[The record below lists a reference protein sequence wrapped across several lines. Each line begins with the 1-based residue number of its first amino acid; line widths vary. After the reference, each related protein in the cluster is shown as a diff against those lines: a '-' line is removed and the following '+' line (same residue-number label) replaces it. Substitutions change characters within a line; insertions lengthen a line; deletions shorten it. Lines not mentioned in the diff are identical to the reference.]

1 MLYERF
7 ALQSA
12 MWKQTR
18 GDFQLSADAPT
29 ATLLALGDIALTRRT
44 NFDFRTTFGPI
55 ADRLESCDLATGNLE
70 AALTGRTA
78 PAGSIGSFIRADPDA
93 VRALVDGH
101 LDVVNLANNHAL
113 DFGTGALAD
122 TAELLRDSGIG
133 ACGVR
138 RDGASAPLVIRETKG
153 LRVGFL
159 GACDDHFVPLP
170 SGDEPDCQVE
180 SDLDLLAL
188 IAAARPQ
195 VDFLVLQLH
204 WGYEFS
210 LHPLLEHRDRARKLA
225 EMGVDLIVCHHAH
238 VPQGIEV
245 WQGAIIAY
253 GLGNAIMPLSPYM
266 RAGHWWSDRS
276 FALEVDFGRS
286 GISAA
291 RLVPYGLAQDGSII
305 SLSARDS
312 HNLLAGIGTTS
323 RRIADQGYLARLSRA
338 RTAYEFVGL
347 VGAFRAAAQ
356 VSDSSLAERARSLTL
371 ARQSRLLASARDFE
385 EFARAVDG
393 LLRVAAVSDDAGAV
407 RAEHEAIGASLETIL
422 ARPPREYRWRDAV
435 RSRVP

>member
-12 MWKQTR
+12 LWKKTTP
-18 GDFQLSADAPT
+18 DFRLSADAPQ

-44 NFDFRTTFGPI
+44 NFDFRNTFGPI

-70 AALTGRTA
+70 AALTRRTA
-78 PAGSIGSFIRADPDA
+78 PAGSIGSFVRADPDA
-93 VRALVDGH
+93 VRVLVDGH
-101 LDVVNLANNHAL
+101 FDVVNLANNHAL
-113 DFGTGALAD
+113 DFGAGALAD

-138 RDGASAPLVIRETKG
+138 RDGAAAQLVIRKTNG

-159 GACDDHFVPLP
+159 GACDDHFVPLR
-170 SGDEPDCQVE
+170 SGDEPDFQVE
-180 SDLDLLAL
+180 SDLDLPAL

-195 VDFLVLQLH
+195 VDFLVVQLH

-245 WQGAIIAY
+245 WRGAVIAY

-276 FALEVDFGRS
+276 FALEVDFGRR
-286 GISAA
+286 GTSAV

-323 RRIADQGYLARLSRA
+323 RRIADEAFLARLSRT
-338 RTAYEFVGL
+338 RTAFEFVGL
-347 VGAFRAAAQ
+347 IGAFRAAAQ
-356 VSDSSLAERARSLTL
+356 ASDRSLAERARTLTL
-371 ARQSRLLASARDFE
+371 ARQSRLLASARQFE
-385 EFARAVDG
+385 GFARAVDG
-393 LLRVAAVSDDAGAV
+393 LRRVAAVSNEPAAA
-407 RAEHEAIGASLETIL
+407 RAETIL
-422 ARPPREYRWRDAV
+422 ARPPREYLWRDAV